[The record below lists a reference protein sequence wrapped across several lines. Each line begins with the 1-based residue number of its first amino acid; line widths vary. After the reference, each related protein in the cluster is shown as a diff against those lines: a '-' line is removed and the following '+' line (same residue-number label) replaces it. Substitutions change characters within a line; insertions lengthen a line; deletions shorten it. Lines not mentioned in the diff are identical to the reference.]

1 MRVLLCLCV
10 SSKSCLLSGT
20 GNARQDLGHILDF
33 VTRLKHLKVAGLVSC
48 LIVSKGIPQDHVNV
62 RYETVTFIWIGGQ
75 RHFVWHRP
83 HCLMHLHIYMII
95 SMFKTFHL
103 RNVKGWK

>member
-48 LIVSKGIPQDHVNV
+48 LIVSDII
-62 RYETVTFIWIGGQ
+62 FIWIGGQ
-75 RHFVWHRP
+75 RQL
-83 HCLMHLHIYMII
+83 CLAPDLII
-95 SMFKTFHL
+95 
-103 RNVKGWK
+103 